1 MAGVLTKPDCMH
13 LRTKVIHASFL
24 ALGSLW
30 TFKGG
35 DQRKRSEARADFG
48 PLTKTD
54 QMSDEVKVLNLEHF
68 VPSGSSFNAPIRHEF
83 PEPVQSTKGFFFL
96 DPRWIIIPE
105 DAAMTYKV
113 GLQTSTL
120 SNLFPA

>member
-1 MAGVLTKPDCMH
+1 MAEVLTNKPDRMH

-48 PLTKTD
+48 PLAKTD

-68 VPSGSSFNAPIRHEF
+68 VPSGTSFNAPIRYEF
-83 PEPVQSTKGFFFL
+83 PEPVQLYFPQSIKGFFFK
-96 DPRWIIIPE
+96 IP
-105 DAAMTYKV
+105 D
-113 GLQTSTL
+113 G
-120 SNLFPA
+120 